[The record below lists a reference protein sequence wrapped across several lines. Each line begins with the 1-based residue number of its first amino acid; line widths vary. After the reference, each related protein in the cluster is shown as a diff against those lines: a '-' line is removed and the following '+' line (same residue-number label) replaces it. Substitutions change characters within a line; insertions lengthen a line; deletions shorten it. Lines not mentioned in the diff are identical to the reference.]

1 MTTLV
6 ATEPNN
12 EKENVVKRDLIKT
25 FFKISCMKLQL
36 VRNDIY

>member
-12 EKENVVKRDLIKT
+12 DKENVVEFDLIKT
-25 FFKISCMKLQL
+25 SFYLMYEIA
-36 VRNDIY
+36 IYW